1 VPAGTADTGDVFD
14 MRDFPA
20 GGVLIRARKGLFLA
34 RAVNGA
40 VAVTPA
46 GTADTGDVF
55 EMRDLPGVGVLIR
68 AKRGLFLARAVN
80 GAVAVTPAGTA
91 DTGRVSDMRDFPGV
105 GMLIHAE
112 KGRFAARAVNGTVT
126 VVLAGT
132 ANTGDVSEMI
142 DFPGG
147 GMLIQA
153 EKGLFSGIPTPLSL
167 AKVAIRD
174 KENLDGSLI
183 DANHDLS
190 IGFIISHDCM
200 SDAGKLDLTVR
211 VTAPDNKPADSRQL
225 SPISGSSVAE
235 VVLPWRVDKP
245 GLWSFQVI
253 ATSGGMVR
261 PVGEL
266 QKLTFV
272 NGLGGN
278 DGGGCGLEM
287 LAAPPTLPN
296 SHQHTYRSHEARLKS
311 RPGVSWT

>member
-1 VPAGTADTGDVFD
+1 
-14 MRDFPA
+14 MRAFPGA
-20 GGVLIRARKGLFLA
+20 GVLIRAGKGLFLA

-40 VAVTPA
+40 VGVEPA
-46 GTADTGDVF
+46 A
-55 EMRDLPGVGVLIR
+55 
-68 AKRGLFLARAVN
+68 A
-80 GAVAVTPAGTA
+80 A

-105 GMLIHAE
+105 GMLIRAE
-112 KGRFAARAVNGTVT
+112 KGWFLARAVNGAVT
-126 VVLAGT
+126 VAPAGT
-132 ANTGDVSEMI
+132 ANTGYVFGMHDFPGVGMLIQAEKGLFLARVVSGGVTVAPAGTADTGDVSEMI

-147 GMLIQA
+147 GVLIQA
-153 EKGLFSGIPTPLSL
+153 EKGLFIGVPTPLSL

-183 DANHDLS
+183 NANRDLS
-190 IGFIISHDCM
+190 IGFTISHDCM
-200 SDAGKLDLTVR
+200 SDAGKLDLKVR

-253 ATSGGMVR
+253 ATTHGMVR

-272 NGLGGN
+272 NGAWW
-278 DGGGCGLEM
+278 ERWWRI
-287 LAAPPTLPN
+287 LAT
-296 SHQHTYRSHEARLKS
+296 
-311 RPGVSWT
+311 GVAAMRD